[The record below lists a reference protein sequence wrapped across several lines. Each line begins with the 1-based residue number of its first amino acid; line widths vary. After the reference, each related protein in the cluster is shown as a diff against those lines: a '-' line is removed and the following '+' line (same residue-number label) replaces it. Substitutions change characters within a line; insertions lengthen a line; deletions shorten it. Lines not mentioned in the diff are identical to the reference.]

1 MGVNSRELAR
11 LAENVYDEGGAPD
24 GWIRESSRN
33 GSDGFFGA
41 VYQRRSDGL
50 RCLALRGS
58 DDWMDWVFANPQ
70 MLPMAVRDELVAYLE
85 SPQNLMVSPLG
96 LLQGQII
103 SRFTGRLPQ
112 SQSRQ
117 ALEMFHANREVSS
130 SRSACTPAARP
141 IEVVTGHSLGGALA
155 ASVGQQTGTATI
167 TFNAPKV
174 GLLAGAVP
182 MTSAGIIHVNSHKD
196 IVSTATGAAGS
207 LPVGEVITVSVAPW
221 SSGGGRGRQLARRLA
236 AALPVTA
243 TAMSLS
249 DFISQLMHYHSMG
262 PLIQAGAGDRYISL
276 H

>member
-1 MGVNSRELAR
+1 MRVNSRELAR

-24 GWIRESSRN
+24 GWSRESSRN
-33 GSDGFFGA
+33 GSDGFSGA

-50 RCLALRGS
+50 RCLTLRGS

-70 MLPMAVRDELVAYLE
+70 MLPASVRDELVAHLE
-85 SPQNLMVSPLG
+85 SPRNLAVSPLG
-96 LLQGQII
+96 LLQGHIL

-117 ALEMFHANREVSS
+117 ALDMFNANREVSQ
-130 SRSACTPAARP
+130 SRSACTPASRP

-167 TFNAPKV
+167 TFNAPKI

-182 MTSAGIIHVNSHKD
+182 MTSSGIAHVNSHKD
-196 IVSTATGAAGS
+196 IVSTATRAAGS

-221 SSGGGRGRQLARRLA
+221 SPGRSVGTQVARRLA
-236 AALPVTA
+236 AILPTTA
-243 TAMSLS
+243 SAMSLA
-249 DFISQLMHYHSMG
+249 DFIGQLKHYHSMG
-262 PLIQAGAGDRYISL
+262 PLIQAGAGDKTVSL
-276 H
+276 R